1 MRKFASVALA
11 AAVAAS
17 ALPAAAQTARK
28 PALPTVLRG
37 TAAHEPEA
45 PPPQPSRLYVVGG
58 TTLWLLDDAGN
69 VLGCALRGSGYV
81 GQNVIYCTK
90 GVLSR

>member
-1 MRKFASVALA
+1 MRKFASVTLA

-37 TAAHEPEA
+37 TVVHEPEA

-69 VLGCALRGSGYV
+69 VMGCGLHGSGYV
-81 GQNVIYCTK
+81 GRYIIYCTK